1 MAGQKFN
8 PHNPRHS
15 VADDQIV
22 IGPQREGGLLEV
34 DHQKFQEGRSDDPE
48 LVSHLMNPS
57 TPEHDYAEHAGFDQ
71 VVTLR
76 KQANDVAEAAKAMF
90 LINKALEAIDD
101 ELPEISI
108 VASIDT
114 LLKSHHE
121 EKEEED
127 DKEGVEKMKKTNLPY
142 SPTPKDSVAEVSPSE
157 QSSSTE

>member
-1 MAGQKFN
+1 MGGQKFK

-34 DHQKFQEGRSDDPE
+34 DHQRFQEGRSDDPE
-48 LVSHLMNPS
+48 LVSHLINPS

-76 KQANDVAEAAKAMF
+76 KQADAVGEAAKAAF
-90 LINKALEAIDD
+90 LIEKALDAIND
-101 ELPEISI
+101 ELPELRI
-108 VASIDT
+108 VEAIDT

-121 EKEEED
+121 EKES
-127 DKEGVEKMKKTNLPY
+127 VEKTNIPY
-142 SPTPKDSVAEVSPSE
+142 SPPPSDSVAEVSPAEKDSASE
-157 QSSSTE
+157 